1 MKNFNTE
8 RIEIILIIAG
18 AFLGAYLF
26 MMGLMGVLDGLY
38 AYING

>member
-18 AFLGAYLF
+18 AFLGAYIF
-26 MMGLMGVLDGLY
+26 MIGFMGVMHGLY